1 MKIMDFLKE
10 KAISAHLKSKDKRQ
24 VIEELTELLVKA
36 GEIDG
41 DAKEKVIKALLDREK
56 IGSTGI
62 GEEVAIPH
70 AKLDMVKEMVAAF
83 GRSPQG
89 VDFDSLDGEPAYIF
103 FLLLAPTDSTG
114 PHLKALAR
122 LSRILKDK
130 PFREA
135 LKKAE
140 TEEEILRLV
149 KEEDSKRH

>member
-10 KAISAHLKSKDKRQ
+10 KAISAHLKSKDKRP
-24 VIEELTELLVKA
+24 VIEELIDLLVKS
-36 GEIDG
+36 GEIAA
-41 DAKEKVIKALLDREK
+41 DAKEEIIGTLLDREK

-70 AKLDMVKEMVAAF
+70 AKLDVVKEVVAAF

-89 VDFDSLDGEPAYIF
+89 VDFDSLDGKPAYIF
-103 FLLLAPTDSTG
+103 FLLLAPVDSTG

-140 TEEEILRLV
+140 TEEEILRLI
-149 KEEDSKRH
+149 KEEDSNRH

>member
-10 KAISAHLKSKDKRQ
+10 KAISARLKSKDKRQ
-24 VIEELTELLVKA
+24 VIEELIGLLVKS
-36 GEIDG
+36 GEIAADV
-41 DAKEKVIKALLDREK
+41 KEEIIGTLLDREK

-70 AKLDMVKEMVAAF
+70 AKLDEVKEVVAAF
-83 GRSPQG
+83 GRSSQG
-89 VDFDSLDGEPAYIF
+89 VDFDSLDGKPAYIF
-103 FLLLAPTDSTG
+103 FLLLAPVDSTG

-140 TEEEILRLV
+140 TEEEILKLI
-149 KEEDSKRH
+149 KEEDSKRR